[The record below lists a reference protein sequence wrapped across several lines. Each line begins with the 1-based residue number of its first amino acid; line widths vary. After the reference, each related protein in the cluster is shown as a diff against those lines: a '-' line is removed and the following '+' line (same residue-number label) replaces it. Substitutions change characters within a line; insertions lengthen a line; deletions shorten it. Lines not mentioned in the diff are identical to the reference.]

1 MMIKIISVNDDEK
14 EVVNEKTFDEWM
26 ADFWGDCNFVP
37 CNDNDVIFVSVDGK
51 EIDLQEIADKNGDGQ
66 LPVYFEHVANYLGF
80 RD

>member
-1 MMIKIISVNDDEK
+1 MLIKIISINDNEK

-26 ADFWGDCNFVP
+26 ADFCGDYNFVP

-66 LPVYFEHVANYLGF
+66 LPVYFEHVADYLGF